1 MALDV
6 GARRIGV
13 ALGDNEVKLASPAE
27 AIENDGQALA
37 EICRLVVNHRIKT
50 VVVGLPRNA
59 EGLETKQSEYCRQ
72 FADDLEDAMSVSSI
86 RGVEVVF
93 QDESLTSVQ
102 AEAMLRRDKKHFKE
116 QMLRDGRLDSQ
127 AAVVIL
133 TDYLGGVK

>member
-13 ALGDNEVKLASPAE
+13 ALGDNEVKLASPAK
-27 AIENDGQALA
+27 AVENDGQALA

-72 FADDLEDAMSVSSI
+72 FADDLGDAMSVSSI

-93 QDESLTSVQ
+93 QDES
-102 AEAMLRRDKKHFKE
+102 
-116 QMLRDGRLDSQ
+116 
-127 AAVVIL
+127 
-133 TDYLGGVK
+133 